1 MVLRVKYQIQ
11 DLKLNEVNP
20 LMGNVVNVFTAFQN
34 SQLQIPWRALD
45 IASDLDLYYYGNHSG
60 DKIISPIVEKLLSD
74 GKLTANG
81 VNRLVSVAYNLFGQN
96 WARLWAVETAEYN
109 PIENY
114 DLTEEGT
121 VNEETSYG
129 RTDTRT
135 DNLTHTKTGTD
146 TETPNITDTRTANLT
161 HVKTGTET
169 DTPNLTETRTP
180 NITKT
185 AESTD
190 TETPNIAETQ
200 TPALSKVTQ
209 RNVYGFNADISGT
222 GTPAEYV
229 NEQNTGT
236 STLTR
241 TGENTL
247 EKASEERETG
257 TETNTKT
264 GTNEREY
271 NLSERET
278 GTDATQRTGTNTTQ
292 YNTTDHDTGTHQNA
306 QGGQDAFERA
316 HSLTRHGNIGVTTT
330 QQMLQSEIEL
340 WQWDFFNNVVFPDI
354 DRVLTIPT
362 Y

>member
-1 MVLRVKYQIQ
+1 MLRVKYQIQ
-11 DLKLNEVNP
+11 EMTLNEVNP
-20 LMGNVVNVFTAFQN
+20 LSGDVVNVFTALQN
-34 SQLQIPWRALD
+34 SALAIPWRALD
-45 IASDLDLYYYGNHSG
+45 IADDLDLYYYGNHSG
-60 DKIISPIVEKLLSD
+60 GKIISPIVEKMLSD
-74 GKLTANG
+74 GRLTANG
-81 VNRLVSVAYNLFGQN
+81 VSRLASVAFNLFGQN
-96 WARLWAVETAEYN
+96 WGRLWAVKTAEYN

-121 VNEETSYG
+121 DNETTSYG

-161 HVKTGTET
+161 HAKTGTET

-190 TETPNIAETQ
+190 TETPNTTETQ

-209 RNVYGFNADISGT
+209 RNVYGFDTDVSGT
-222 GTPAEYV
+222 GTPAEYTD
-229 NEQNTGT
+229 EQNTGT
-236 STLTR
+236 NTLTR
-241 TGENTL
+241 TGENTINK
-247 EKASEERETG
+247 ESEEHETG

-271 NLSERET
+271 DLNERET

-292 YNTTDHDTGTHQNA
+292 YNTTDRDTGTQQNA
-306 QGGQDAFERA
+306 QGGEDEVERA
-316 HSLTRHGNIGVTTT
+316 HSLSRHGNIGVTTT

-340 WQWDFFNNVVFPDI
+340 WQWDFFTSVVFPDI